1 MDHVPGEYYYRHCG
15 DTGVYASPALQ
26 SLSERS
32 RDVYG
37 GSGQLDLG
45 KNAACPVLSSTKKTS
60 MGGTEKPTT
69 TPGGGSACGY
79 TEEANRHR

>member
-1 MDHVPGEYYYRHCG
+1 MDHVPGEYYRHCG
-15 DTGVYASPALQ
+15 ATGVYASPALQ

-45 KNAACPVLSSTKKTS
+45 ENAACSVLSSTKKTS
-60 MGGTEKPTT
+60 MGGTEKSAV
-69 TPGGGSACGY
+69 TPGDGSTCGY
-79 TEEANRHR
+79 TDAANRHR